1 MAKKKSIRF
10 SARIGLL
17 THLPGMRYLEIP
29 KSVVAEL
36 GGKFRIRLVCKVT
49 SGSKS
54 LSFQGGLVALGG
66 GKGYIS
72 ITQKRLKELGV
83 REGDR
88 VALELQPDGS
98 RYGLQMPAELRALLA
113 QDTEGARRFERL
125 TPGRRRYILHY
136 VGAVKNSDLRLE
148 RAMLLIE
155 NLKTLPEGKES
166 FREMLG
172 LGKNAKF

>member
-1 MAKKKSIRF
+1 MARKNIRF

-29 KSVVAEL
+29 KSVVREL

-54 LSFQGGLVALGG
+54 VSFQGGLVALGE

-83 REGDR
+83 REGAR
-88 VALELQPDGS
+88 VTLELKSDAS
-98 RYGLQMPAELRALLA
+98 RYGLAMPAELKALLE
-113 QDTEGARRFERL
+113 QDEEGARRFGLL
-125 TPGRRRYILHY
+125 TPGRKRYILHY
-136 VGAVKNSDLRLE
+136 VGSVKNPDLRLE
-148 RAMLLIE
+148 RAMLLIG

-172 LGKNAKF
+172 LGKRA